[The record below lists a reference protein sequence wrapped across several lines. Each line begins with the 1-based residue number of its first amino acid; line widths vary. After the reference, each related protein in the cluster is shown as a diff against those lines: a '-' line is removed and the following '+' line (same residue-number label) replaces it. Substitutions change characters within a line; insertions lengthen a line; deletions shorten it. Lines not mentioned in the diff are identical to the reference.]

1 MTATDDA
8 IHAAR
13 AWQDANFQHVA
24 HLAAAPRKQL
34 VVVTCM
40 DARVDVLGLL
50 GLSIGDAHML
60 RNAGGVITDDV
71 IRSLAISQRR
81 LGTLE
86 ILLMHHTQCG
96 MASLTEE
103 GFKSELEAETGQ
115 RPTWAVESFT
125 DPAAS
130 VRESMHRI
138 RTSPFV
144 PHRGQLRGFI
154 YDVATGELREV
165 V

>member
-1 MTATDDA
+1 
-8 IHAAR
+8 
-13 AWQDANFQHVA
+13 QDSNFQHVA

-40 DARVDVLGLL
+40 DARIDVLGLL
-50 GLSIGDAHML
+50 GLSIGDAHTL

-81 LGTLE
+81 LGTRE

-96 MASLTEE
+96 MASLTDE

-115 RPTWAVESFT
+115 R
-125 DPAAS
+125 
-130 VRESMHRI
+130 
-138 RTSPFV
+138 
-144 PHRGQLRGFI
+144 
-154 YDVATGELREV
+154 
-165 V
+165 